1 MATARTLVFRTVEDA
16 AVPARPPGC
25 PWPDANVFLGGRMRR
40 LDGGGELGIAQACA
54 WIGAALEEGAEV
66 PFYAEFRFD
75 TGDLYRAQGLAHVLS
90 NDVPAAG
97 IVLAGCALRLL
108 DGPEGFVGGVVTSA
122 SVFNP
127 AGRPGAET
135 GSTWTLHAYLE

>member
-1 MATARTLVFRTVEDA
+1 MATARILVFQTVEDA

-54 WIGAALEEGAEV
+54 RIGAALEAGADV

-75 TGDLYRAQGLAHVLS
+75 CGDVFRAEGAARVLS

-97 IVLAGCALRLL
+97 IVLAGCALRLV
-108 DGPEGFVGGVVTSA
+108 DGPEGLVGGVVTSA

-127 AGRPGAET
+127 QGRPEAET
-135 GSTWTLHAYLE
+135 GSTWTLHAYFE